1 MSKPIIIPS
10 TAVPPQIL
18 PPMPAGA
25 TSIND
30 AGIKIQQQQAQSQTA
45 LAKTGGFKRKMRG
58 GAVPLVQ
65 VPNPPSYA
73 VNKGATQDS
82 YTQLTKVAQDQQTGS
97 TFDNAKT
104 PADTA
109 ALQAQQQSLY
119 SGTSTGGSKKRIRG
133 GSWPVWGC
141 LSGGKQSRKGKS
153 RKGRS
158 RGRGRGRGRGKS
170 KKTKRYRH

>member
-1 MSKPIIIPS
+1 MSNPKIIQS

-18 PPMPAGA
+18 SPMPVGA

-45 LAKTGGFKRKMRG
+45 LAKTGGSKRKMRG

-65 VPNPPSYA
+65 VPNPPSYS

-82 YTQLTKVAQDQQTGS
+82 YTELTKVAQAQQTDA

-119 SGTSTGGSKKRIRG
+119 SGTSKGGSKKRG

-141 LSGGKQSRKGKS
+141 LSGGKQSRKS
-153 RKGRS
+153 
-158 RGRGRGRGRGKS
+158 RGRGRGRGKS

>member
-18 PPMPAGA
+18 PPMPAGS

-58 GAVPLVQ
+58 GAVPVMQ

-82 YTQLTKVAQDQQTGS
+82 YTQLTKVAQDQQNGS
-97 TFDNAKT
+97 TFDKAQT
-104 PADTA
+104 SADTA
-109 ALQAQQQSLY
+109 ALQAQQQALY
-119 SGTSTGGSKKRIRG
+119 SGTSTGGSKKRRMTKRG

-141 LSGGKQSRKGKS
+141 LSGGKQSR
-153 RKGRS
+153 GR
-158 RGRGRGRGRGKS
+158 RRGRGKKS
-170 KKTKRYRH
+170 RKRKTKRYRH